1 MAAPLLQT
9 LRTGFTRSFWVANT
23 LELFER
29 FSYYA
34 SKAVLAVYLAE
45 HLGLGPMTATLYGGS
60 IFNTLIYL
68 LPALAGT
75 VVDRYGFRRSLMLCF
90 SIFSVGYLIVG
101 LAGLPVT
108 QPLVAAVGV
117 RAWTLT
123 GLIVAAIGGSLIK
136 PSIVGT
142 CARTTTEDS
151 KALGYSIYYSIVNVG
166 GLLGPM
172 LAVPIRENL
181 GIAYVLV
188 VASCVSAL
196 LCAATFLFFREP
208 PRPADLPPTKTMAE
222 VLAGMLRALADVR
235 FVVFLVIF
243 SGFWLMFWHIFY
255 ALPFY
260 VKDVLHYGRFEWS
273 RRSGP

>member
-1 MAAPLLQT
+1 MAAPFLQT

-45 HLGLGPMTATLYGGS
+45 HLGLGPTTATLYAGS

-101 LAGLPVT
+101 LAGLPVA
-108 QPLVAAVGV
+108 QPLVAAVGL

-123 GLIVAAIGGSLIK
+123 ARRMPAAS
-136 PSIVGT
+136 
-142 CARTTTEDS
+142 
-151 KALGYSIYYSIVNVG
+151 
-166 GLLGPM
+166 
-172 LAVPIRENL
+172 
-181 GIAYVLV
+181 
-188 VASCVSAL
+188 
-196 LCAATFLFFREP
+196 
-208 PRPADLPPTKTMAE
+208 
-222 VLAGMLRALADVR
+222 
-235 FVVFLVIF
+235 
-243 SGFWLMFWHIFY
+243 
-255 ALPFY
+255 
-260 VKDVLHYGRFEWS
+260 
-273 RRSGP
+273 